1 MSFVA
6 SVQLAT
12 TKLAG
17 FRTAVTQAGA
27 SAGELGAKVKVAE
40 AETGGLAKQAGGSP
54 GVFGKFKSALGLAS
68 EGTKEAT
75 GGMKGLNQA
84 MKDNMIGLLMML
96 LAPLIQKLVDLMT
109 HSKLVQA
116 VVQKTFEVIGEV
128 VGTVSKFVKGVI
140 ETVWPYVLGI
150 FKTVVGSI
158 VEQVKAGFEFVK
170 NLILI
175 PMAIVKGEIKTTWDI
190 ISGIFQ
196 IAMDLLTGKVGK
208 AWGDI
213 KNTIS
218 NVVNDVADTLRSVWN
233 GLAGI
238 AKAAF
243 EGVLAVIRDPINGII
258 RLVNSA
264 IDGLDSIHISI
275 PSWIPGI
282 GGKSFGVDIPHIP
295 TLAEGGIVLPRPGGT
310 LALVAEG
317 GQSEAVLPLSK
328 LSALLA
334 AQRGPVFGAAGTGGG
349 FTITNYYESNNGSA
363 RRTAEELMF
372 LAKARG

>member
-1 MSFVA
+1 MAATLVA
-6 SVQLAT
+6 SLNTAIGRLGTFRTRTSEAAAAARNLAT
-12 TKLAG
+12 QSAAAEREVKKSGDAAATGGGLFTKL
-17 FRTAVTQAGA
+17 
-27 SAGELGAKVKVAE
+27 K
-40 AETGGLAKQAGGSP
+40 TG
-54 GVFGKFKSALGLAS
+54 LGLS
-68 EGTKEAT
+68 EEGTK
-75 GGMKGLNQA
+75 GLNGA
-84 MKDNMIGLLMML
+84 MRANAIGLLLTL
-96 LAPLIQKLVDLMT
+96 LAPLIQKFTDMIMN
-109 HSKLVQA
+109 SKAVQA
-116 VVQKTFEVIGEV
+116 AIQIAFKVIGDTIS
-128 VGTVSKFVKGVI
+128 TVSKFVKGVFDA
-140 ETVWPYVLGI
+140 VWPYVFNL
-150 FKTVVGSI
+150 FKSVVGNI
-158 VEQVKAGFEFVK
+158 VTQVKSGFEIVK

-175 PMAIVKGEIKTTWDI
+175 PMDIVKGEIKVTWDV

-213 KNTIS
+213 KSMIT
-218 NVVNDVADTLRSVWN
+218 NVVNAVHDTISSVWG

-243 EGVLAVIRDPINGII
+243 QAVLAAVRDPINAII
-258 RLVNSA
+258 GLVNMA
-264 IDGLDSIHISI
+264 IDGLDSVHISI

-282 GGKSFGVDIPHIP
+282 GGKSFGVNIPHIP

-310 LALVAEG
+310 LALVGEA

-334 AQRGPVFGAAGTGGG
+334 GQRGPAFAAAGAGGG
-349 FTITNYYESNNGSA
+349 GLTVTNYYESDHGSA